1 MEPNTNKETSKEK
14 MSLWAKTKSSVASAM
29 TLRNAAYA
37 AGAVVVVAAGVYAG
51 KKYMNKKSVEV
62 VVNMTAS
69 AADVATEVTEG

>member
-1 MEPNTNKETSKEK
+1 METKKETSQEETFWKK
-14 MSLWAKTKSSVASAM
+14 AKNKAASVM

-51 KKYMNKKSVEV
+51 KKYLNKKSVEV

>member
-1 MEPNTNKETSKEK
+1 METKKETSQEEISFWKK
-14 MSLWAKTKSSVASAM
+14 AKNKAASVM

-51 KKYMNKKSVEV
+51 KKYLNKKSVEV

-69 AADVATEVTEG
+69 AADVATEVMEG